1 MLRLTTIISFFLL
14 SISANAHGSY
24 SQDENI
30 KAQNSQ
36 NTSTTQATA
45 ADILSSLKQVE
56 QATPVALAPMLTGS
70 AELGLLYKTGNSNSG
85 DFKSGLDL
93 RFEHAQWL
101 SSLDIDLLIK
111 KSDVQD
117 SDGNSHFETTD
128 RKWGFSSQTNYSL
141 AGGEK
146 NYIYGNIWYED
157 SEFNSF
163 TNQSSISTGWGRHWY
178 KTNKASLWADIGPGY
193 KRDKLKSTDDNPSST
208 EDSWIVQLQALYIR
222 KLGDHVE
229 FKQILTAKHAV
240 RARDNSIYK
249 AETTVTT
256 KLISTLQLKFTFT
269 MDYNTEVEAD
279 KKNLDTQTAATLVYS
294 F

>member
-1 MLRLTTIISFFLL
+1 MCHNIEKEMLRLTTIISFFLL

-45 ADILSSLKQVE
+45 ADILSSLKQVD

-111 KSDVQD
+111 KLIAS
-117 SDGNSHFETTD
+117 
-128 RKWGFSSQTNYSL
+128 NYLPVVMNKLSL
-141 AGGEK
+141 L
-146 NYIYGNIWYED
+146 
-157 SEFNSF
+157 
-163 TNQSSISTGWGRHWY
+163 ST
-178 KTNKASLWADIGPGY
+178 
-193 KRDKLKSTDDNPSST
+193 
-208 EDSWIVQLQALYIR
+208 
-222 KLGDHVE
+222 
-229 FKQILTAKHAV
+229 
-240 RARDNSIYK
+240 
-249 AETTVTT
+249 
-256 KLISTLQLKFTFT
+256 
-269 MDYNTEVEAD
+269 
-279 KKNLDTQTAATLVYS
+279 
-294 F
+294 